1 MDMNI
6 ASIRVLKQIIPITIG
21 AALYA
26 FGLQCF
32 VIPNQLMEGGVTG
45 IAVLLNYIFELPM
58 SITTLIINIPL
69 FLVGWKLLGH
79 KKMIFSIYGS
89 VALSGFLALF
99 EHSQI
104 ASIISYEKS
113 SDAMLIVLYA
123 GITLGAGLGIVFRYG
138 GTTGGI
144 DIVARILN
152 RWKGFSMGQII
163 LVADAI
169 IIGVSIFYISL
180 DKILYTL
187 VMVFIA
193 SKMIDF
199 IQNGAYTAKAFSIIT
214 DQGEKIAKKIT
225 HELDRGVTILP
236 AKGAYS
242 GTTKKVVYCVVAR
255 SETHRLKQLVRSIDP
270 IAFIVIHEVQD
281 VLGEGFKEEED

>member
-1 MDMNI
+1 MMNKKWLQI
-6 ASIRVLKQIIPITIG
+6 MKQVIPITIG

-45 IAVLLNYIFELPM
+45 IAVLFNYIFQLPM
-58 SITTLIINIPL
+58 SITTLVINIPL
-69 FLVGWKLLGH
+69 FLVGWKILGS
-79 KKMIFSIYGS
+79 KKMVFTIYGS
-89 VALSGFLALF
+89 LALSAFLALF
-99 EHSQI
+99 ESYDRLS
-104 ASIISYEKS
+104 SIISFEQGYDS
-113 SDAMLIVLYA
+113 MLIVLYA
-123 GITLGAGLGIVFRYG
+123 GVTLGTGLGIVFRFG

-144 DIVARILN
+144 DIVARILS
-152 RWKGFSMGQII
+152 RWRGYSMGQII
-163 LVADAI
+163 LIADTI
-169 IIGVSIFYISL
+169 IIGISVFYISL

-199 IQNGAYTAKAFSIIT
+199 MQNGGYIAKAFSIIT
-214 DQGEKIAKKIT
+214 DQGEQIAEKIT
-225 HELDRGVTILP
+225 AEMDRGVTIMP

-242 GTTKKVVYCVVAR
+242 GTTKKVVYCVVQR

-270 IAFIVIHEVQD
+270 GAFIVIHEVQE
-281 VLGEGFKEEED
+281 VLGEGFKEDED

>member
-1 MDMNI
+1 MNKKWLQI
-6 ASIRVLKQIIPITIG
+6 MKQVIPITIG

-45 IAVLLNYIFELPM
+45 IAVLFNYIFQLPM
-58 SITTLIINIPL
+58 SITTLVINIPL
-69 FLVGWKLLGH
+69 FLVGWKILGS
-79 KKMIFSIYGS
+79 KKMVFTIYGS
-89 VALSGFLALF
+89 LALSAFLALF
-99 EHSQI
+99 ESYDRLS
-104 ASIISYEKS
+104 SIISFEQGYDS
-113 SDAMLIVLYA
+113 MLIVLYA
-123 GITLGAGLGIVFRYG
+123 GVTLGTGLGIVFRFG

-144 DIVARILN
+144 DIVARILS
-152 RWKGFSMGQII
+152 RWKGYSMGQII
-163 LVADAI
+163 LIADTI
-169 IIGVSIFYISL
+169 IIGISVFYISL

-199 IQNGAYTAKAFSIIT
+199 MQNGGYIAKAFSIIT
-214 DQGEKIAKKIT
+214 DQGEQIAEKIT
-225 HELDRGVTILP
+225 AEMDRGVTIMP

-242 GTTKKVVYCVVAR
+242 GTTKKVVYCVVQR

-270 IAFIVIHEVQD
+270 GAFIVIHEVQE
-281 VLGEGFKEEED
+281 VLGEGFKEDED

>member
-1 MDMNI
+1 MMNKKWLQI
-6 ASIRVLKQIIPITIG
+6 MKQVIPITIG

-45 IAVLLNYIFELPM
+45 IAVLFNYIFQLPM
-58 SITTLIINIPL
+58 SITTLVINIPL
-69 FLVGWKLLGH
+69 FLVGWKILGS
-79 KKMIFSIYGS
+79 KKMVFTIYGS
-89 VALSGFLALF
+89 LALSAFLALF
-99 EHSQI
+99 ESYDRLS
-104 ASIISYEKS
+104 SIISFEQGYDS
-113 SDAMLIVLYA
+113 MLIVLYA
-123 GITLGAGLGIVFRYG
+123 GVTLGTGLGIVFRFG

-144 DIVARILN
+144 DIVARILS
-152 RWKGFSMGQII
+152 RWKGYSMGQII
-163 LVADAI
+163 LIADTI
-169 IIGVSIFYISL
+169 IIGISVFYISL

-199 IQNGAYTAKAFSIIT
+199 MQNGGYIAKAFSIIT
-214 DQGEKIAKKIT
+214 DQGEQIAEKIT
-225 HELDRGVTILP
+225 AEMDRGVTIMP

-242 GTTKKVVYCVVAR
+242 GTTKKVVYCVVQR

-270 IAFIVIHEVQD
+270 GAFIVIHEVQE
-281 VLGEGFKEEED
+281 VLGEGFKEDED

>member
-1 MDMNI
+1 MMNKKWLQI
-6 ASIRVLKQIIPITIG
+6 MKQVIPITIG

-45 IAVLLNYIFELPM
+45 IAVLFNYIFQLPM
-58 SITTLIINIPL
+58 SITTLVINFPL
-69 FLVGWKLLGH
+69 FLVGWKILGS
-79 KKMIFSIYGS
+79 KKMVFTIYGS
-89 VALSGFLALF
+89 LALSAFLALF
-99 EHSQI
+99 ESYDRLS
-104 ASIISYEKS
+104 SIISFEQGYDS
-113 SDAMLIVLYA
+113 MLIVLYA
-123 GITLGAGLGIVFRYG
+123 GVTLGTGLGIVFRFG

-144 DIVARILN
+144 DIVARILS
-152 RWKGFSMGQII
+152 RWRGYSMGQII
-163 LVADAI
+163 LIADTI
-169 IIGVSIFYISL
+169 IIGISVFYISL

-199 IQNGAYTAKAFSIIT
+199 MQNGGYIAKAFSIIT
-214 DQGEKIAKKIT
+214 DQGEQIAEKIT
-225 HELDRGVTILP
+225 AEMDRGVTIMP

-242 GTTKKVVYCVVAR
+242 GTTKKVVYCVVQR

-270 IAFIVIHEVQD
+270 GAFIVIHEVQE
-281 VLGEGFKEEED
+281 VLGEGFKEDED

>member
-1 MDMNI
+1 MNI
-6 ASIRVLKQIIPITIG
+6 KWVSVLKQILPITIG

-45 IAVLLNYIFELPM
+45 IAVLLNYVFQFPM
-58 SITTLIINIPL
+58 SVTTLVINIPL
-69 FLVGWKLLGH
+69 FLIGWKILGS
-79 KKMIFSIYGS
+79 KKMIYTIYGS
-89 VALSGFLALF
+89 VALSGFLAIF
-99 EHSQI
+99 EAYSQLT
-104 ASIISYEKS
+104 SIISFENGY
-113 SDAMLIVLYA
+113 DPMLIVLYA
-123 GITLGAGLGIVFRYG
+123 GVTLGAGLGIVFRFG

-144 DIVARILN
+144 DIIARILS

-163 LVADAI
+163 LVFDAI
-169 IIGVSIFYISL
+169 IIGISIFYISL

-199 IQNGAYTAKAFSIIT
+199 IQNGAYSAKAFSIIT
-214 DQGEKIAKKIT
+214 ENGERIAERVT
-225 HELDRGVTILP
+225 QEMDRGVTILP

-242 GTTKKVVYCVVAR
+242 GSTKR
-255 SETHRLKQLVRSIDP
+255 SYT
-270 IAFIVIHEVQD
+270 A
-281 VLGEGFKEEED
+281 

>member
-1 MDMNI
+1 MYNKTVEI
-6 ASIRVLKQIIPITIG
+6 FKQLLPITIG

-32 VIPNQLMEGGVTG
+32 VIPYQLMEGGVTG
-45 IAVLLNYIFELPM
+45 IAVLLNYIFSFPM

-69 FLVGWKLLGH
+69 FLLGWKILGR
-79 KKMIFSIYGS
+79 KKMVFTIYGS
-89 VALSGFLALF
+89 VALSAFLALF
-99 EHSQI
+99 EKNKQLT
-104 ASIISYEKS
+104 SIISFENGYDS
-113 SDAMLIVLYA
+113 MLIVLYA
-123 GITLGAGLGIVFRYG
+123 GVTLGAGLGIVFRFG

-144 DIVARILN
+144 DIIARILS
-152 RWKGFSMGQII
+152 RWRGYSMGQII
-163 LVADAI
+163 LVADTI
-169 IIGVSIFYISL
+169 IIGVSVFYISL
-180 DKILYTL
+180 DKILYTF

-199 IQNGAYTAKAFSIIT
+199 MQNGGYSAKAFSIIT
-214 DQGEKIAKKIT
+214 DQGEHIANKIT
-225 HELDRGVTILP
+225 AEMDRGVTIMP

-242 GTTKKVVYCVVAR
+242 GTTKKVVYCVVQR

-270 IAFIVIHEVQD
+270 SAFIVIHEVQE

>member
-1 MDMNI
+1 MPYKINT
-6 ASIRVLKQIIPITIG
+6 SIKQLIPITIG

-26 FGLQCF
+26 FGLQVF

-45 IAVLLNYIFELPM
+45 IAVLLNYIFSLPM

-69 FLVGWKLLGH
+69 FLVGWKILGR
-79 KKMIFSIYGS
+79 KKMIYTIFGS
-89 VALSGFLALF
+89 VMLSIFLALL
-99 EHSQI
+99 EYVSHRGYLI
-104 ASIISYEKS
+104 AFDQSYDS
-113 SDAMLIVLYA
+113 MLIVLYA
-123 GITLGAGLGIVFRYG
+123 GVTLGAGLGIVFRYG

-144 DIVARILN
+144 DIVARILS
-152 RWKGFSMGQII
+152 RWRGYSMGQII
-163 LVADAI
+163 LVFDAI
-169 IIGVSIFYISL
+169 IIGVSVFYISL

-214 DQGEKIAKKIT
+214 DRGDEIAHHISI
-225 HELDRGVTILP
+225 ELERGVTLVP
-236 AKGAYS
+236 ALGAYS
-242 GTTKKVVYCVVAR
+242 GKDKKVVYCVVPR
-255 SETHRLKQLVRSIDP
+255 SETHRLKQLIRNIDP

-281 VLGEGFKEEED
+281 VLGEGFKEEE

>member
-1 MDMNI
+1 MNI
-6 ASIRVLKQIIPITIG
+6 KWVSVLKQILPITIG

-45 IAVLLNYIFELPM
+45 IAVLLNYVFQFPM
-58 SITTLIINIPL
+58 SVTTLVINIPL
-69 FLVGWKLLGH
+69 FLIGWKILGS
-79 KKMIFSIYGS
+79 KKMIYTIYGS
-89 VALSGFLALF
+89 VALSGFLAIL
-99 EHSQI
+99 EAYSQLT
-104 ASIISYEKS
+104 SIISFENGY
-113 SDAMLIVLYA
+113 DPMLIVLYA
-123 GITLGAGLGIVFRYG
+123 GVTLGAGLGIVFRFG

-144 DIVARILN
+144 DIIARILS

-163 LVADAI
+163 LVFDAI
-169 IIGVSIFYISL
+169 IIGISIFYISL

-199 IQNGAYTAKAFSIIT
+199 IQNGAYSAKAFSIIT
-214 DQGEKIAKKIT
+214 ENGERIAERVT
-225 HELDRGVTILP
+225 QEMDRGVTILP

-242 GTTKKVVYCVVAR
+242 GSTKKVVYCVVAR
-255 SETHRLKQLVRSIDP
+255 SETHRLKQLVRNIDP
-270 IAFIVIHEVQD
+270 KAFIVIHEVQD
-281 VLGEGFKEEED
+281 VLGEGFKEED

>member
-1 MDMNI
+1 MNMKW
-6 ASIRVLKQIIPITIG
+6 ASILKQIIPITIG

-45 IAVLLNYIFELPM
+45 IAVLLNYVFQLPM
-58 SITTLIINIPL
+58 SITTLVINIPL
-69 FLVGWKLLGH
+69 FLIGWKMLGSV
-79 KKMIFSIYGS
+79 KMIFTIYGS
-89 VALSGFLALF
+89 LALSGFLALF
-99 EHSQI
+99 EANSQLI
-104 ASIISYEKS
+104 SIISFEKGYDS
-113 SDAMLIVLYA
+113 MLIVLYA
-123 GITLGAGLGIVFRYG
+123 GVTLGTGLGIVFRFG

-144 DIVARILN
+144 DIIARILS

-163 LVADAI
+163 LVADTI
-169 IIGVSIFYISL
+169 IIGVSTLYISL

-214 DQGEKIAKKIT
+214 EKGEAIADSIT
-225 HELDRGVTILP
+225 LELERGVTILP

-242 GTTKKVVYCVVAR
+242 GATKKVVYCVVAR
-255 SETHRLKQLVRSIDP
+255 SETHRLKQLVRNIDP
-270 IAFIVIHEVQD
+270 NAFIVIHEVQD
-281 VLGEGFKEEED
+281 VLGEGFKEDEV